1 MKISARNQIAG
12 TVTKIVEGAVNAEVT
27 LDIGGKTITA
37 MITRESVRSLGL
49 APGKKAY
56 AVIKASEVLVA
67 VD

>member
-1 MKISARNQIAG
+1 MRISARNQLAG
-12 TVTKIVEGAVNAEVT
+12 TVTGVVEGAVNAEVT
-27 LDIGGKTITA
+27 LDIGGAKITA

-56 AVIKASEVLVA
+56 AIIKASEVLVA

>member
-1 MKISARNQIAG
+1 MRISARNQLAG
-12 TVTKIVEGAVNAEVT
+12 TVTNVVEGAVNAEVT
-27 LDIGGKTITA
+27 IDIGGQKVTA

-56 AVIKASEVLVA
+56 AIIKASEVLVA

>member
-1 MKISARNQIAG
+1 MRISARDQLAG
-12 TVTKIVEGAVNAEVT
+12 TVTGVVEGSVNAEVT
-27 LDIGGKTITA
+27 IDIGGQKVTA

-56 AVIKASEVLVA
+56 AIIKASEVLVA